1 MAYDGLVNYSIVKE
15 LNKTIING
23 KIDKIF
29 EPNFDEI
36 ILGIYSTGTKYA
48 LDLVTNSRYYRA
60 NLTTNA
66 KTNPSQAPNF
76 CMTLRKHL
84 LGTHITKIYTNNL
97 ERIIFIEFEG
107 YNKSKDFSN
116 KKLIVELMGK
126 HSNIILIDD
135 EDMIID
141 ALKHFSLNSGSYR
154 NIFSGEKYEL
164 PKSDKLDFMDIS
176 DKDEFY
182 RVLENNS
189 KKLNTTN
196 LSTIISNTF
205 TGISK
210 TSVVA
215 FEDELSIDN
224 ELNKYNSDTL
234 FEYINKIIHIDTV
247 VAGKEFDN
255 DYSLTLKFDNVPS
268 GENLLV
274 NFFLDD
280 YYTNKESKN
289 TFVTYRDN
297 LLKLILGKLK
307 KLNTR
312 LDAVNEKINDCR
324 DAEKYRL
331 YGELITSNLYKIN
344 NEHIEKITLD
354 NYYENNLPITIP
366 LDKSITPSMN
376 AKKFFKKYQKL
387 KNSKEFIEQQKL
399 SITNDIN
406 YLESVFYEIE
416 AARNVEDIDEIYS
429 EIRESNIN
437 IKEKGKKSNLN
448 KADKSIYKNNQQDK
462 FGEILKFDIDGFIV
476 LVGKN
481 NKQNDYLTTRL
492 ASKDDLWF
500 HVKDFH
506 GSHVI
511 LRTEN
516 KIPSQATIVKCAEL
530 AKKYSKANQTAN
542 IMVDYSY
549 VKFVKKP
556 HGSKPGMVTYT
567 NNKSIIVKWSLS

>member
-36 ILGIYSTGTKYA
+36 ILGIYSTGTKYT

-141 ALKHFSLNSGSYR
+141 ALKHFSFNSGSYR

-189 KKLNTTN
+189 KKLNNTN

-224 ELNKYNSDTL
+224 ELNKYNSDSL
-234 FEYINKIIHIDTV
+234 FEYINKILHIDTV

-437 IKEKGKKSNLN
+437 IKKKGKKSNLN
-448 KADKSIYKNNQQDK
+448 KSDKSIYKNSKPDK
-462 FGEILKFDIDGFIV
+462 FGEILKFDIDGFTV

-500 HVKDFH
+500 HVKDFQ

-516 KIPSQATIVKCAEL
+516 KIPSQETIVKCAEL

-567 NNKSIIVKWSLS
+567 NNKSIIVK

>member
-36 ILGIYSTGTKYA
+36 ILGIYSNGNKYA

-437 IKEKGKKSNLN
+437 IKKKGKKSNLN
-448 KADKSIYKNNQQDK
+448 KSDKSIYKNSKPDK
-462 FGEILKFDIDGFIV
+462 FGEILKFDIDGFTV

-500 HVKDFH
+500 HVKDFQ

-516 KIPSQATIVKCAEL
+516 KIPSQETIVKCAEL

-567 NNKSIIVKWSLS
+567 NNKSIIVK

>member
-66 KTNPSQAPNF
+66 KPNPSQAPNF

-448 KADKSIYKNNQQDK
+448 KSDKSIYKNSKPDK

-500 HVKDFH
+500 HVKDFQ

-516 KIPSQATIVKCAEL
+516 KIPSQETIVKCAEL

>member
-1 MAYDGLVNYSIVKE
+1 M
-15 LNKTIING
+15 
-23 KIDKIF
+23 
-29 EPNFDEI
+29 
-36 ILGIYSTGTKYA
+36 
-48 LDLVTNSRYYRA
+48 
-60 NLTTNA
+60 
-66 KTNPSQAPNF
+66 
-76 CMTLRKHL
+76 
-84 LGTHITKIYTNNL
+84 
-97 ERIIFIEFEG
+97 
-107 YNKSKDFSN
+107 
-116 KKLIVELMGK
+116 
-126 HSNIILIDD
+126 
-135 EDMIID
+135 
-141 ALKHFSLNSGSYR
+141 
-154 NIFSGEKYEL
+154 
-164 PKSDKLDFMDIS
+164 
-176 DKDEFY
+176 
-182 RVLENNS
+182 
-189 KKLNTTN
+189 
-196 LSTIISNTF
+196 
-205 TGISK
+205 
-210 TSVVA
+210 VA

-224 ELNKYNSDTL
+224 ELNKYNSDSL
-234 FEYINKIIHIDTV
+234 FEYINKILHIDTV

-255 DYSLTLKFDNVPS
+255 DYSLTLKFDSVPS
-268 GENLLV
+268 EGNLLV

-307 KLNTR
+307 KLNTK

-354 NYYENNLPITIP
+354 NYYDNNLPITIP

-448 KADKSIYKNNQQDK
+448 KSDKSIYKNNQQDK

-530 AKKYSKANQTAN
+530 AKKYSKASQTTN
-542 IMVDYSY
+542 VMVDYSY

-556 HGSKPGMVTYT
+556 HGSKPGMVIYT
-567 NNKSIIVKWSLS
+567 NNKSVIVK

>member
-36 ILGIYSTGTKYA
+36 ILGIYSNGNKYA

-66 KTNPSQAPNF
+66 KPNPSQAPNF

-141 ALKHFSLNSGSYR
+141 ALKHFSFNSGSYR

-189 KKLNTTN
+189 KKLNNTN

-224 ELNKYNSDTL
+224 ELNKYNSDSL
-234 FEYINKIIHIDTV
+234 FEYINKILHIDTV

-437 IKEKGKKSNLN
+437 IKKKGKKSNLN
-448 KADKSIYKNNQQDK
+448 KSDKSIYKNSKPDK
-462 FGEILKFDIDGFIV
+462 FGEILKFDIDGFTV

-500 HVKDFH
+500 HVKDFQ

-516 KIPSQATIVKCAEL
+516 KIPSQETIVKCAEL

>member
-36 ILGIYSTGTKYA
+36 ILGIYSNGTKYA
-48 LDLVTNSRYYRA
+48 LALVTNSRYYRA
-60 NLTTNA
+60 SLTTNA
-66 KTNPSQAPNF
+66 KPNPNQAPNF

-141 ALKHFSLNSGSYR
+141 ALKHFSFNSGSYR

-189 KKLNTTN
+189 KKLNNTN

-224 ELNKYNSDTL
+224 ELNKYNSDSL
-234 FEYINKIIHIDTV
+234 FEYINKILHIDTV

-255 DYSLTLKFDNVPS
+255 DYSLTLKFDSVPS
-268 GENLLV
+268 EGNLLV

-307 KLNTR
+307 KLNTK

-354 NYYENNLPITIP
+354 NYYDNNLPITIP

-437 IKEKGKKSNLN
+437 IKKKGKKSNLN
-448 KADKSIYKNNQQDK
+448 KSDKSIYKNSKPDK
-462 FGEILKFDIDGFIV
+462 FGEILKFDIDGFTV

-500 HVKDFH
+500 HVKDFQ

-516 KIPSQATIVKCAEL
+516 KIPSQETIVKCAEL

-567 NNKSIIVKWSLS
+567 NNKSIIVK

>member
-36 ILGIYSTGTKYA
+36 ILGIYSNGTKYA
-48 LDLVTNSRYYRA
+48 LALVTNSRYYRA
-60 NLTTNA
+60 SLTTNA
-66 KTNPSQAPNF
+66 KPNPNQAPNF

-141 ALKHFSLNSGSYR
+141 ALKHFSFNSGSYR

-189 KKLNTTN
+189 KKLNNTN

-224 ELNKYNSDTL
+224 ELNKYNSDSL
-234 FEYINKIIHIDTV
+234 FEYINKILHIDTV

-255 DYSLTLKFDNVPS
+255 DYSLTLKFDSVPS
-268 GENLLV
+268 EGNLLV

-307 KLNTR
+307 KLNTK

-354 NYYENNLPITIP
+354 NYYDNNLPITIP

-437 IKEKGKKSNLN
+437 IKKKGKKSNLN
-448 KADKSIYKNNQQDK
+448 KSDKSIYKNSKPDK
-462 FGEILKFDIDGFIV
+462 FGEILKFDIDGFTV

-567 NNKSIIVKWSLS
+567 NNKSIIVK

>member
-437 IKEKGKKSNLN
+437 IKKKGKKSNLN
-448 KADKSIYKNNQQDK
+448 KSDKSIYKNSKPDK
-462 FGEILKFDIDGFIV
+462 FGEILKFDIDGFTV

-500 HVKDFH
+500 HVKDFQ

-516 KIPSQATIVKCAEL
+516 KIPSQETIVKCAEL

>member
-36 ILGIYSTGTKYA
+36 ILGIYSNGTKYA

-66 KTNPSQAPNF
+66 KPNPSQAPNF

-437 IKEKGKKSNLN
+437 IKKKGKKSNLN
-448 KADKSIYKNNQQDK
+448 KSDKSIYKNSKPDK
-462 FGEILKFDIDGFIV
+462 FGEILKFDIDGFTV

-567 NNKSIIVKWSLS
+567 NNKSIIVK

>member
-437 IKEKGKKSNLN
+437 IKKKGKKSNLN
-448 KADKSIYKNNQQDK
+448 KSDKSIYKNSKPDK
-462 FGEILKFDIDGFIV
+462 FGEILKFDIDGFTV

-530 AKKYSKANQTAN
+530 AKKYSKASQTTN
-542 IMVDYSY
+542 VMVDYSY

-556 HGSKPGMVTYT
+556 HGSKPGMVIYT
-567 NNKSIIVKWSLS
+567 NNKSVIVK

>member
-36 ILGIYSTGTKYA
+36 ILGIYSNGTKYA

-66 KTNPSQAPNF
+66 KPNPSQAPNF

-224 ELNKYNSDTL
+224 ELNKYNSDSL

-255 DYSLTLKFDNVPS
+255 DYSLTLKFDSVPS
-268 GENLLV
+268 EGNLLV

-307 KLNTR
+307 KLNTS

-354 NYYENNLPITIP
+354 NYYDNNLPITIP

-448 KADKSIYKNNQQDK
+448 KAYKSIYKNNQQDK

-530 AKKYSKANQTAN
+530 AKKYSKASQTTN
-542 IMVDYSY
+542 VMVDYSY

-556 HGSKPGMVTYT
+556 HGSKPGMVIYT
-567 NNKSIIVKWSLS
+567 NNKSVIVK

>member
-36 ILGIYSTGTKYA
+36 ILGIYSNGTKYA
-48 LDLVTNSRYYRA
+48 LALVTNSRYYRA
-60 NLTTNA
+60 SLTTNA
-66 KTNPSQAPNF
+66 KPNPNQAPNF

-141 ALKHFSLNSGSYR
+141 ALKHFSFNSGSYR

-189 KKLNTTN
+189 KKLNNTN

-224 ELNKYNSDTL
+224 ELNKYNSDSL
-234 FEYINKIIHIDTV
+234 FEYINKILHIDTV

-255 DYSLTLKFDNVPS
+255 DYSLTLKFDSVPS
-268 GENLLV
+268 EGNLLV

-307 KLNTR
+307 KLNTK

-354 NYYENNLPITIP
+354 NYYDNNLPITIP

-448 KADKSIYKNNQQDK
+448 KSDKSIYKNNQQDK

-530 AKKYSKANQTAN
+530 AKKYSKASQTTN
-542 IMVDYSY
+542 VMVDYSY

-556 HGSKPGMVTYT
+556 HGSKPGMVIYT
-567 NNKSIIVKWSLS
+567 NNKSVIVK

>member
-255 DYSLTLKFDNVPS
+255 DYSLTLKFDSVPS
-268 GENLLV
+268 EGNLLV

-437 IKEKGKKSNLN
+437 IKKKGKKSNLN
-448 KADKSIYKNNQQDK
+448 KSDKSIYKNSKPDK
-462 FGEILKFDIDGFIV
+462 FGEILKFDIDGFTV

-500 HVKDFH
+500 HVKDFQ

-516 KIPSQATIVKCAEL
+516 KIPSQETIVKCAEL

-567 NNKSIIVKWSLS
+567 NNKSIIVK